1 MSSATTL
8 IGPHDHGKAMSLD
21 EFETIQ
27 AQAGYLYELSRGII
41 TVVDVPRPSHGGVV
55 AKLRRILTRYQDNNP
70 DRIYDVYSGNECKIL
85 LVDLQSERH
94 PDLAVY
100 TSPPPSDDAEVWAAW
115 IPDLVVEVVSADS
128 IQRDYEEKPE
138 EYLAF
143 GVREYWIA
151 DPLKMKVTVH
161 MRRAGKWQKKVVARG
176 KGYDCGLFPGLHLD
190 VAAVFE

>member
-1 MSSATTL
+1 MSSATTV
-8 IGPHDHGKAMSLD
+8 IGPDDHGKAMSLD

-27 AQAGYLYELSRGII
+27 AQEGYLYELSRGII
-41 TVVDVPRPSHGGVV
+41 TVVDVPRPSHGAVV
-55 AKLRRILTRYQDNNP
+55 AKLRRILTRYQDNNA

-115 IPDLVVEVVSADS
+115 IPELVVEVVSPDS
-128 IQRDYEEKPE
+128 IERDYEEKPA

-151 DPLKMKVTVH
+151 DPLKNKVTVLV
-161 MRRAGKWQKKVVARG
+161 RRAGKWQKKALCRG
-176 KGYDCGLFPGLHLD
+176 KKYDCGLFPGLQLD
-190 VAAVFE
+190 VAGVFE